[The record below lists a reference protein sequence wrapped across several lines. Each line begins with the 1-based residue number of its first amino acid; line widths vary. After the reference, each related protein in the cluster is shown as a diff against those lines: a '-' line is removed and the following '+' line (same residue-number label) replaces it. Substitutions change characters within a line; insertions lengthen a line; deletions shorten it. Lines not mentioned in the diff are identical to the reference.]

1 MNEELT
7 ALRARL
13 ERAESELESLKL
25 TLEVVGT
32 VDLDT
37 GVLNRTGVLDGLERG
52 RRWMSRRGDIYG
64 MLVVAFPRV
73 HVDQDADRLIE
84 LAKHITAS
92 IGAGVRDVDDV
103 GRLDDHTYAAVLADL
118 KPGSIEIVADRVRS
132 LIARLVDF
140 TPDTGGVF
148 KVGAVEVLSTSHTP
162 GVVFDAALRMADS
175 AAEGASSVG
184 QI

>member
-1 MNEELT
+1 MNEEVNDLQ
-7 ALRARL
+7 RRL
-13 ERAESELESLKL
+13 EDAESELESLKL

-32 VDLDT
+32 VDLET

-64 MLVVAFPRV
+64 MLVVLFPRIDV
-73 HVDQDADRLIE
+73 EQDRERLIE

-92 IGAGVRDVDDV
+92 IAAGVRDVDDV
-103 GRLDDHTYAAVLADL
+103 GRIDHHTYAAVLADL

-140 TPDTGGVF
+140 TPDTGGAF

-175 AAEGASSVG
+175 ASDGASSVG

>member
-1 MNEELT
+1 MSEEAQ
-7 ALRARL
+7 ALREQL
-13 ERAESELESLKL
+13 EAAQSELESLKL

-32 VDLDT
+32 VDLET

-64 MLVVAFPRV
+64 LLMVTFPDVKVEQAAERLV
-73 HVDQDADRLIE
+73 E

-92 IGAGVRDVDDV
+92 IAAGVRDVDDV
-103 GRLDDHTYAAVLADL
+103 GRIDDHTYAAVLADL
-118 KPGSIEIVADRVRS
+118 KPGSIEIVADRVRG
-132 LIARLVDF
+132 LVARLVDF
-140 TPDTGGVF
+140 TPDAGATF

-162 GVVFDAALRMADS
+162 GVIFDAAIRMANS
-175 AAEGASSVG
+175 AAEGAAAVG